1 MQHPAIPWL
10 DLLPHH
16 GRKPQVSFKTPRAAH
31 HRLLCPARVP
41 VGQLIPRN
49 AAGRANV
56 QPQGA
61 NPLSFEIVNRLLSA
75 RVISKSYLTNS
86 FSVAEMRSMHTAM
99 WGNAPSSNTTKNVGL
114 SA

>member
-1 MQHPAIPWL
+1 MQHPAISIL

-16 GRKPQVSFKTPRAAH
+16 GRKPQVSFKTSRAAH
-31 HRLLCPARVP
+31 HRLLCPGRILK
-41 VGQLIPRN
+41 GQLLPN
-49 AAGRANV
+49 NLVGRAKA
-56 QPQGA
+56 QSQGV
-61 NPLSFEIVNRLLSA
+61 NPLSDEIVNRLLSA
-75 RVISKSYLTNS
+75 RAISKSYLINS